1 MPYIA
6 IKAHPRDME
15 LKKQLVE
22 KINQDLMEI
31 FECPQHAVTISFEEV
46 TAEDWQ
52 EKVVKPLIEPNEDKM
67 MIRSGE
73 KKY

>member
-15 LKKQLVE
+15 LKKKLVE
-22 KINQDLMEI
+22 KINQDLIDI
-31 FECPQHAVTISFEEV
+31 FGCPEHAVTISFEEV
-46 TAEDWQ
+46 TAEDWE
-52 EKVVKPLIEPNEDKM
+52 EKVVKPEILPNEDKM

>member
-22 KINQDLMEI
+22 KINQDLIDI
-31 FECPQHAVTISFEEV
+31 FNCPPHAVTISFEEV
-46 TAEDWQ
+46 TAEDWE
-52 EKVVKPLIEPNEDKM
+52 EKVVKPEIEPNEDKM

-73 KKY
+73 RKY